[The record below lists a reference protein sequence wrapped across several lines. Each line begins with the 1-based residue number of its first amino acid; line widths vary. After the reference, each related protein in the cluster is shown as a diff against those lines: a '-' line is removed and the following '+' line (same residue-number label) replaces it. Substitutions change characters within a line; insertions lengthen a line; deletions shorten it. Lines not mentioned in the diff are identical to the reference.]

1 MAFLGGIF
9 GSIGQ
14 LLPGYM
20 EGQRQAVADNWND
33 LSQYNQIQEGQLN
46 NLFNMQTFD
55 DRLAMMEDA
64 MYRSG
69 YQRQNDAMTLEHN
82 VTLFPGMIRAA
93 QLQSGA
99 MPHLQQAMDMAAY
112 TQALR
117 SMDMYMNPW
126 AYGSM
131 MSRYQSPFTLF
142 SQMLGLY

>member
-69 YQRQNDAMTLEHN
+69 YQRQNDAMTLERN
-82 VTLFPGMIRAA
+82 TTLFPGMIRAA

-99 MPHLQQAMDMAAY
+99 MPHLQQVMDMAAY

-131 MSRYQSPFTLF
+131 MSRYQSPFTLS

>member
-14 LLPGYM
+14 LLPRYM

-33 LSQYNQIQEGQLN
+33 LTQYNQVQEGQLN

-69 YQRQNDAMTLEHN
+69 YQRQNDAMTLERNIVLH
-82 VTLFPGMIRAA
+82 PGLIRAA
-93 QLQSGA
+93 QLQGGA
-99 MPHLQQAMDMAAY
+99 LPYLQQVMDMAAY

-117 SMDMYMNPW
+117 ALSGYINPMS
-126 AYGSM
+126 YGGM
-131 MSRYQSPFTLF
+131 P
-142 SQMLGLY
+142 LGLYDVMSYTNY